1 MPENETARAAGR
13 CGVGCGRTNNGW
25 SNRASYVTWRR
36 RTKEHPQARRTLG
49 KLIVR
54 STIKD
59 LAHAEGVARR
69 HLHHERS
76 VLKNRTGAIGDAAV
90 TASDVYRRTRKQFSP
105 DGINNLEISVR
116 PMRYRACNQAHN
128 AEVEIWVIFA
138 TRNSLKLHMMQKP
151 FFHH

>member
-1 MPENETARAAGR
+1 
-13 CGVGCGRTNNGW
+13 
-25 SNRASYVTWRR
+25 
-36 RTKEHPQARRTLG
+36 LG
-49 KLIVR
+49 KSIVR

-59 LAHAEGVARR
+59 IAHAEGVASR

-90 TASDVYRRTRKQFSP
+90 TASDVLRRKRKQFSP
-105 DGINNLEISVR
+105 DGVNNLEMSVR

-138 TRNSLKLHMMQKP
+138 TRNSLKLHMMQKLFSTISNVRAITQKLCWQMTAAASVKP
-151 FFHH
+151 R